1 MCIIEVYVYIHTYRW
16 MMRGISA
23 DDDASRQ
30 ECILETIHVHF
41 TRMTAT
47 WFDHGVLTFVEM
59 LCSNCL
65 SISKGDLILCAQYI

>member
-47 WFDHGVLTFVEM
+47 
-59 LCSNCL
+59 
-65 SISKGDLILCAQYI
+65 